1 VPITAEVERNGPRKV
16 QSPTVVDAFRRL
28 PATPQAPRSDQM
40 NESTRV
46 DWERGS
52 KGRNPFM
59 GRAPIPS
66 QPVGF
71 DRMDPTCSPCSEP
84 RWNFCAIC
92 GGSLGTLASIEHR
105 PRPRLSRWSR
115 WPSARAL
122 GAESR
127 LAGDG
132 RHRDDAA
139 SPSAVAVVAERPES
153 LSSSSPW
160 WWRWPS
166 SRAPAP
172 RAHRADSLTRSRGGG
187 GGAAG
192 PALGAIEPRQPHPI
206 ALRWSRW
213 PSSRASSRPRRCA
226 SSRCSRPLAV
236 VERCE
241 FPREH
246 PSAGRSGGRPGR

>member
-1 VPITAEVERNGPRKV
+1 
-16 QSPTVVDAFRRL
+16 
-28 PATPQAPRSDQM
+28 M
-40 NESTRV
+40 
-46 DWERGS
+46 
-52 KGRNPFM
+52 
-59 GRAPIPS
+59 PS

-71 DRMDPTCSPCSEP
+71 DRMDPTCSTCSEP

-153 LSSSSPW
+153 LPSSSPW
-160 WWRWPS
+160 WWWPS
-166 SRAPAP
+166 SRPGSPVAME
-172 RAHRADSLTRSRGGG
+172 
-187 GGAAG
+187 
-192 PALGAIEPRQPHPI
+192 AIEPRPSSSASSRPGSPVVVAAIEPCLRSSRASSRQPHPI
-206 ALRWSRW
+206 AWRWW
-213 PSSRASSRPRRCA
+213 SSRPRPRRHRA
-226 SSRCSRPLAV
+226 APASPDRVAVAQPGSLTSSSRSAPSSRCSRPLAV
-236 VERCE
+236 VEPMR
-241 FPREH
+241 FSPRGA
-246 PSAGRSGGRPGR
+246 SVGRSGGAEYRWSAAS